1 MDVIFHPEITIDD
14 VCFGDCSRAWMG
26 RAIRSAC
33 LPLLFLK
40 KNPPWLDCFWP
51 KEKSAKTYFRRGRK
65 GTGRLVAT
73 LVAVRKRKKEIN
85 FT

>member
-26 RAIRSAC
+26 RAIRSAS

-51 KEKSAKTYFRRGRK
+51 KEKSAKTYFREGKEGHWKVSGYISCSKKKKK
-65 GTGRLVAT
+65 G
-73 LVAVRKRKKEIN
+73 N
-85 FT
+85 